1 MTDVRVR
8 PIATHFFKVHYNR
21 CSLSSFLFLPFFS
34 SRPSLFFFHPRPSFS
49 FLLLNSL
56 GGSLQITRTETSFS
70 PPCVLPKIFL
80 PRSYIPNH
88 LLPPINF
95 YFYLYS
101 CSLRYARSLF
111 PFNISFC
118 TRG

>member
-56 GGSLQITRTETSFS
+56 GGSRNYTDGNLLQPPMRPSKNLFASFVYTQPPTS
-70 PPCVLPKIFL
+70 
-80 PRSYIPNH
+80 
-88 LLPPINF
+88 PINF